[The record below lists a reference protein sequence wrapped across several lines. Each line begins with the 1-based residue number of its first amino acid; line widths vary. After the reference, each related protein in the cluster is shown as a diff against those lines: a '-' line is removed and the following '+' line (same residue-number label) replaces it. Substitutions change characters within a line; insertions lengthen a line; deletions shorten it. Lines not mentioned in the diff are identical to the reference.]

1 MKPAVL
7 SSCAI
12 VFATPDIKATANF
25 YHDKVGF
32 RMVKHYEATEKFV
45 ALYRDAIEIV
55 LVQATLPGKVRPNR
69 EAFGAGEDAYF
80 VPETVE
86 AVSDFYDEIKSQ
98 GIEIVNP
105 LAMTEYGS
113 SEFTFRDCDGRII
126 AVGRIKDKA
135 VFFANGPA
143 K

>member
-12 VFATPDIKATANF
+12 VFATADIETTVNF

-32 RMVKHYEATEKFV
+32 RVVKHYEAKEKFA
-45 ALYRDAIEIV
+45 ALYRGAIEIV

-86 AVSDFYDEIKSQ
+86 AVSVFYDELRER
-98 GIEIVNP
+98 GIEIVNE
-105 LAMTEYGS
+105 LGITEYGS
-113 SEFTFRDCDGRII
+113 SEFSFRDCDGRII
-126 AVGRIKDKA
+126 GVGRIRDKKI
-135 VFFANGPA
+135 FFGDAG